1 MNRRSFLLAASAAA
15 GGAAAASAPAGAQ
28 ENASSTTSTGTP
40 GGNATGGNASGNATG
55 GNASA
60 SGNAT
65 GGNASGNQTGG
76 GGGGGPTKQVAVG
89 PGSANVFEPAE
100 VQIPPGGTVVWEWVD
115 SSGSHNVVAEGGAF
129 DSGEPISEAGATFE
143 HTFQE
148 AGEFSYICEP
158 HVSVGMEGV
167 VTVAEG
173 GGGGGGGGEEVDPEE
188 MGVPFQAHFV
198 GIATLLMM
206 TVTFV
211 YTFFVLKYGESPR
224 AKGGD

>member
-1 MNRRSFLLAASAAA
+1 MHRRSFLLAASAAA
-15 GGAAAASAPAGAQ
+15 GGAAASAPAGAQ

-55 GNASA
+55 NTSAGNA

-65 GGNASGNQTGG
+65 GGGAAGG
-76 GGGGGPTKQVAVG
+76 GSTKQVVVG
-89 PGSANVFEPAE
+89 PGGDFVFEPEELTIA
-100 VQIPPGGTVVWEWVD
+100 PGTAVEFVWESD
-115 SSGSHNVVAEGGAF
+115 GHNVAPEEGDWGHL
-129 DSGEPISEAGATFE
+129 PIEDTGFSFTTPPFE
-143 HTFQE
+143 ETGSFP
-148 AGEFSYICEP
+148 YVCEP
-158 HVSVGMEGV
+158 HASAGMEG
-167 VTVAEG
+167 TIEVAEG
-173 GGGGGGGGEEVDPEE
+173 GGGGDGGGSEEADPEE